1 MRAHLRKEMQ
11 SPRSTIAR
19 AARGRTNPDVV
30 KELDMRANL
39 KQTPPP
45 QLRLDPDVFTPY
57 YQQIVDQVRAL
68 VKSGAVKEG
77 DVFYSE
83 GEVARLLGISKMPVR
98 QAFSKL
104 RAEGL
109 LVVERGKKPLVGS
122 ERVPWD
128 FRRLHGF
135 SEEMKRRGLESSNKV
150 LSLVRIP
157 ADPEIAEALR
167 IKPSDAVYRLERLY
181 YVSGEPVAI
190 VTSYLS
196 AGLFPRLED
205 QALENASLYRI
216 FENVYKQRLKWGEEE
231 IGAVTASRK
240 HAAIMGTKPN
250 EALLFVRET
259 TYDVHNT
266 PIEYS
271 ESLLR
276 ADRYTVTVK
285 SIRQR

>member
-1 MRAHLRKEMQ
+1 
-11 SPRSTIAR
+11 
-19 AARGRTNPDVV
+19 VV
-30 KELDMRANL
+30 KKLDMRANL
-39 KQTPPP
+39 KQAPPP
-45 QLRLDPDVFTPY
+45 QLRLDSDVFTPY

-68 VKSGAVKEG
+68 VKSGSVKEG

-83 GEVARLLGISKMPVR
+83 GEVAKLLGISKMPVR

-109 LVVERGKKPLVGS
+109 LVVERGKKPIVGS

-157 ADPEIAEALR
+157 AEAEIAQALR
-167 IKPSDAVYRLERLY
+167 IDASDTVYRLERLY
-181 YVSGEPVAI
+181 YVSGDPVAI

-196 AGLFPRLED
+196 AALFPKLED
-205 QALENASLYRI
+205 QALENASLYGI
-216 FENVYKQRLKWGEEE
+216 FEKVYKQRLKWAEEE

-250 EALLFVRET
+250 EALLFIRET
-259 TYDVHNT
+259 TFDVHNT